1 MSWYWIAIALTV
13 PLLVALLV
21 ALPFWLKFDPVIGNV
36 LAAGVIFVGAIA
48 LVGREYVEIQRTTMR
63 CLQAGIICS
72 FSPEPFTRFAI
83 YGLIGL
89 LEASLLFAVSIKVEE
104 RIRGK
109 SFAPEWRG

>member
-1 MSWYWIAIALTV
+1 MDWFWIAIALTV
-13 PLLVALLV
+13 PLAAGLVI

-36 LAAGVIFVGAIA
+36 IAAGVVLVGALALIA
-48 LVGREYVEIQRTTMR
+48 REYVAIQRVTMR

-72 FSPEPFTRFAI
+72 FDPEPFTRFMI

-104 RIRGK
+104 RRRNR
-109 SFAPEWRG
+109 SFAPEWR

>member
-13 PLLVALLV
+13 PLLAALV
-21 ALPFWLKFDPVIGNV
+21 IAVPCWLKFDPIVGNA
-36 LAAGVIFVGAIA
+36 LGAGVIFVGAIA
-48 LVGREYVEIQRTTMR
+48 LIAREYVEIERATAR

-89 LEASLLFAVSIKVEE
+89 LQASAVFALGLKVEE
-104 RIRGK
+104 YRRQR
-109 SFAPEWRG
+109 SYAPEWR